1 MTIEI
6 KNRYTDVVLHTV
18 NADTLSD
25 ANLSYVNLSGA
36 NLSYA
41 NLRFATLSYAN
52 LRDAYLYGA
61 TLSGADLSGANLS
74 SATLS
79 DANLSYVNL
88 SSATLSD
95 ANLSY
100 VNLSGAD
107 LSGAN
112 LSYANLRFATLSGVN
127 LSSAKID
134 GLQIVTAEQG
144 EPLLRQVAEAALSA
158 PGCLSMKTWHAC
170 ETSHCIAGWAIH
182 LSGDKGRDLEK
193 KYGSANAGMI
203 LLGVEASTHFYDDN
217 ETARKWLESIK

>member
-25 ANLSYVNLSGA
+25 ANLSYVN
-36 NLSYA
+36 
-41 NLRFATLSYAN
+41 
-52 LRDAYLYGA
+52 
-61 TLSGADLSGANLS
+61 
-74 SATLS
+74 
-79 DANLSYVNL
+79 
-88 SSATLSD
+88 
-95 ANLSY
+95 
-100 VNLSGAD
+100 